1 MKNLLH
7 NAEQASLVTAF
18 PIVGI
23 GASAGG
29 LEAVGELL
37 KNLPPD
43 TGMAFVFVQHL
54 APDRKSLLCE
64 ILAKKTV
71 MPVMEVTEGQ
81 LIAPNHLYVIPP
93 NTILTVVQG
102 RFALKP
108 RHDVS
113 GLPLPIDDLFYSLAE
128 DQGSYAI
135 GIALSGAGSDGALGM
150 QAIKNEGGVTFA
162 QDELSAEYSSMP
174 RAAVSLGCVDF
185 VLPPPG
191 IAQELLRLNHLPS
204 HENLAASNHEL
215 LVCDE
220 ADFARI
226 FQLLRHTSSLDFTH
240 YKRGTVKRRLAR
252 RMALQ
257 NLTKIHDYIHLL
269 ETVPDELAALGKDFL
284 IHVTSFFRDQDAFE
298 MIIQDIFHRIID
310 GHAPDV
316 PLRIWVPGCSTGEE
330 VYSLAICCLEYL
342 QEHNIEL
349 QIQVFGTDVSE
360 GTLSIARAGIYSAN
374 MVRNVS
380 AERLKK
386 FFTKVGD
393 QYQIIRLVRDLC
405 VFARHDVTSD
415 PPFSQLDLV
424 SCRNLLIYLNPFLQ
438 KRAIPLLHYALKP
451 EGILLLG
458 PAENVDSFADIF
470 SPVVQGKIKFYVKIP
485 LTTQSQLKY
494 LDGYAGKSVYTPS
507 LSAFTNVGLLKK
519 KYTEVDQQKREADR
533 ITLRRYVPAAVLC
546 DKHLNVLE
554 FRGDT
559 GPYLLQPSGP
569 PESNLQKLARPGLL
583 IEISKAVRKAG
594 IDGTPVRKTGVK
606 IKSPEGDKDIILQVI
621 PVQQS
626 AITEPWFLV
635 FFEAALKTTLAPPTM
650 PGFWA
655 GLGVYLQQRILE
667 HGRDRRQP
675 RDDDAAVLSKQNLDD
690 THDYIRTMME
700 EYEST
705 KEELQASQEELL
717 SSNEE
722 LQSTNEELETAKEEL
737 QSSNE
742 ELLTTNEGAHQRNR
756 KLNELNDK
764 LHLALNYAEAVLNTA
779 HQPFLVLDG
788 KLSILRA
795 NPAFYRAFKTTP
807 ETTQGRLLYDL
818 GDKQWDIPEL
828 RQFLQA
834 LLLQDTS
841 FKDCEITHAFPDVG
855 LKTMRLNGTN
865 LIGGEQYQ
873 ILLAIEDVSDYRTA
887 LDTLK
892 GNDRHKDEFLAML
905 AHELRNPLVPI
916 RNAMEIWKRGDAG
929 ALVEKDLQV
938 IMDRQLQKVVRLV
951 DDLLDVSRITRGVI
965 TLKKDAVDIVQLVN
979 QTVEGVRHDF
989 DTRQHELSLFLP
1001 EAAVLV
1007 EGDAI
1012 RLEQVVSNLLINA
1025 CKYTDPGGH
1034 IVVVVKREPRNVVI
1048 QIIDNGIGIAPEL
1061 LPHIFDLFVQAGR
1074 TLDRT
1079 QGGLGIGLTL
1089 VRRLVAL
1096 HEGTVEAKSAG
1107 LNQGSEFIVHLPIM
1121 AAAADTVP
1129 GHDVN
1134 TLPLLRKRR
1143 ILVIEDN
1150 IDSAK
1155 TTQMLLEL
1163 QGHQVQVAY
1172 GGLHG
1177 IETAQTFKPEVI
1189 ILDIGLPG
1197 MDGYEVARRLRKLP
1211 GTEKIL
1217 LIALSGYGQADD
1229 IQKSTEA
1236 GFDHHLV
1243 KPADTNQLQ
1252 ALISH

>member
-1 MKNLLH
+1 MKDVVN
-7 NAEQASLVTAF
+7 NAEPSALVTAF

-29 LEAVGELL
+29 LDAVGELL
-37 KNLPPD
+37 QNLSPD
-43 TGMAFVFVQHL
+43 TGMAFVLVQHL
-54 APDRKSLLCE
+54 APDRKSLLPE
-64 ILAKKTV
+64 ILAKKTTMAV
-71 MPVMEVTEGQ
+71 VEATEGQ
-81 LIAPNHLYVIPP
+81 LVAPNHVYVIPP
-93 NTILTVVQG
+93 NTILTVAQ
-102 RFALKP
+102 RRLILKP
-108 RHDVS
+108 RNDS
-113 GLPLPIDDLFYSLAE
+113 AGLPLPIDDLLYSLAE
-128 DQGSYAI
+128 DQGANAI
-135 GIALSGAGSDGALGM
+135 GVSLSGAGSDGALGM

-162 QDELSAEYSSMP
+162 QDEISAEYSSMP
-174 RAAVSLGCVDF
+174 RAAVGLGCVDF
-185 VLPPPG
+185 VLPPAA
-191 IAQELLRLNHLPS
+191 IAHELVRLNCLQS
-204 HENLAASNHEL
+204 RENPRAANNDL
-215 LVCDE
+215 LVSNE
-220 ADFARI
+220 ANFTQI
-226 FQLLRHTSSLDFTH
+226 FQLLHNASNLDFTH

-252 RMALQ
+252 RMALHH
-257 NLTKIHDYIHLL
+257 LTRIADYIHLL
-269 ETVPDELAALGKDFL
+269 ETAPDELKALGQDFL

-298 MIIQDIFHRIID
+298 KIVHDIFPRIID
-310 GHAPDV
+310 GHALDV

-342 QEHNIEL
+342 QEHNIRM

-360 GTLSIARAGIYSAN
+360 DTLQTARAGSYSAT

-380 AERLKK
+380 AARLEK
-386 FFTKVGD
+386 FFVKVGD
-393 QYQIIRLVRDLC
+393 RFTITRSVRDLC
-405 VFARHDVTSD
+405 IFARHDVTSD

-424 SCRNLLIYLNPFLQ
+424 SCRNLLIYLSPLLQ
-438 KRAIPLLHYALKP
+438 KRAIPLLHYALKSD
-451 EGILLLG
+451 GILLLG

-470 SPVVQGKIKFYVKIP
+470 FSAELGKIKFYVKIP
-485 LTTQSQLKY
+485 LTPQTQLKY
-494 LDGYAGKSVYTPS
+494 IEGYTGKSVYAPKPGVT
-507 LSAFTNVGLLKK
+507 TNAGPFKK
-519 KYTEVDQQKREADR
+519 KFTEVDQQKQEADR
-533 ITLRRYVPAAVLC
+533 ITLLRYVPAAVLC
-546 DKHLNVLE
+546 DKHLNILE

-594 IDGTPVRKTGVK
+594 VDGAPVRKAGVK
-606 IKSPEGDKDIILQVI
+606 IKSPEGEKDIILQVI

-626 AITEPWFLV
+626 AATVPWFLV
-635 FFEAALKTTLAPPTM
+635 FFEAANQPVFVPPEI
-650 PGFWA
+650 PGFWV
-655 GLGVYLQQRILE
+655 GLGSYLRQRFQE
-667 HGRDRRQP
+667 RGCGRSVACAVG
-675 RDDDAAVLSKQNLDD
+675 AATQSKQNLDE

-700 EYEST
+700 EYESAR
-705 KEELQASQEELL
+705 EELQASQEELL

-737 QSSNE
+737 QSANE
-742 ELLTTNEGAHQRNR
+742 ELLTTNEGAHHRNR
-756 KLNELNDK
+756 ELNELNDK
-764 LHLALNYAEAVLNTA
+764 LKLALNYAEAVLNTA

-795 NPAFYRAFKTTP
+795 NPAFYKAFKTTP

-929 ALVEKDLQV
+929 AKVEKDLQV

-965 TLKKDAVDIVQLVN
+965 VLKKDAVDIVQLVN

-989 DTRQHELSLFLP
+989 ETRQHELSLFLP
-1001 EAAVLV
+1001 EAAVYV

-1048 QIIDNGIGIAPEL
+1048 HVIDNGIGVAPEL

-1074 TLDRT
+1074 SLDRT

-1096 HEGTVEAKSAG
+1096 HGGTVEAKSAG
-1107 LNQGSEFIVHLPIM
+1107 LKQGSEFIVHLPII
-1121 AAAADTVP
+1121 AAAADIVP
-1129 GHDVN
+1129 GPAASA
-1134 TLPLLRKRR
+1134 LPMMRKRR

-1172 GGLHG
+1172 GGLYG
-1177 IETAQTFKPEVI
+1177 IEAAQTFKPEVI

-1211 GTEKIL
+1211 GTEKTL
-1217 LIALSGYGQADD
+1217 LIALSGYGQAED
-1229 IQKSTEA
+1229 IQKSIEA

-1252 ALISH
+1252 ALISN

>member
-1 MKNLLH
+1 MK
-7 NAEQASLVTAF
+7 AVRSDPKQSSLVVAF

-29 LEAVGELL
+29 LEAVGVLL
-37 KNLPPD
+37 KHLPPD

-54 APDRKSLLCE
+54 APDRASLLSE
-64 ILAKKTV
+64 ILANKTA
-71 MPVMEVTEGQ
+71 MPVVEASDGLQ
-81 LIAPNHLYVIPP
+81 IAPNHFYVIPP
-93 NTILTVVQG
+93 NSILTVGQG
-102 RFALKP
+102 RLVLRP
-108 RHDVS
+108 RNDNA

-128 DQGSYAI
+128 DQEANAI
-135 GIALSGAGSDGALGM
+135 GILLSGAGSDGALGM

-162 QDELSAEYSSMP
+162 QDEISAEYSSMP
-174 RAAVSLGCVDF
+174 RAAVVLGCVDS
-185 VLPPPG
+185 VLTPQA
-191 IAQELLRLNHLPS
+191 IAKELLRLSHLPLRES
-204 HENLAASNHEL
+204 LPISNQDLIE
-215 LVCDE
+215 CDE
-220 ADFARI
+220 ASFARI
-226 FQLLRHTSSLDFTH
+226 FQLLYHTSSLDFTH

-252 RMALQ
+252 RMTLH
-257 NLTKIHDYIHLL
+257 NLTKVADYIHLL
-269 ETVPDELAALGKDFL
+269 ETAPEELKALGQDFL

-298 MIIQDIFHRIID
+298 KIIQDIFPRIID
-310 GHAPDV
+310 GHARDL

-342 QEHNIEL
+342 QEHEIKL

-360 GTLSIARAGIYSAN
+360 ETLLVARTGVYTAN

-380 AERLKK
+380 ETRLAQY
-386 FFTKVGD
+386 FTKVGD
-393 QYQIIRLVRDLC
+393 RFQISRQVRDLC
-405 VFARHDVTSD
+405 VFSRHDVTSD

-424 SCRNLLIYLNPFLQ
+424 SCRNLLIYLSPLLQ

-458 PAENVDSFADIF
+458 PAENVESFADIF
-470 SPVVQGKIKFYVKIP
+470 SPAEQGKIKFYVKIP
-485 LTTQSQLKY
+485 LSAQSQLKY
-494 LDGYAGKSVYTPS
+494 LDGYAGKSVYAPS
-507 LSAFTNVGLLKK
+507 SGMSTSVGLLKK
-519 KYTEVDQQKREADR
+519 KFTEVDQQKREADR

-559 GPYLLQPSGP
+559 GAYLLQPSGP

-583 IEISKAVRKAG
+583 VEISKAVRKASG
-594 IDGTPVRKTGVK
+594 EGVPVRKTGVK
-606 IKSPEGDKDIILQVI
+606 IKTHGNNTEIILQVI

-626 AITEPWFLV
+626 PTTEPWFLV
-635 FFEAALKTTLAPPTM
+635 FFEDALQPIYTPPELL
-650 PGFWA
+650 GFWS
-655 GLGVYLQQRILE
+655 GLGVYLRQSMME
-667 HGRDRRQP
+667 HGRGRWQP
-675 RDDDAAVLSKQNLDD
+675 RDDGAGVQAKQNLDD

-700 EYEST
+700 EYESA

-737 QSSNE
+737 QSANE
-742 ELLTTNEGAHQRNR
+742 ELLTTNEGAHHRNR
-756 KLNELNDK
+756 ELNELNDK
-764 LHLALNYAEAVLNTA
+764 LKLALNYAEAVLNTA

-795 NPAFYRAFKTTP
+795 NPAFYKAFKTTP
-807 ETTQGRLLYDL
+807 ETTQGRLLYEL

-929 ALVEKDLQV
+929 AKVEKDLQV
-938 IMDRQLQKVVRLV
+938 IMDRQLHKVVRLV

-965 TLKKDAVDIVQLVN
+965 VLKKDAVDIVKLVN

-989 DTRQHELSLFLP
+989 DTRQHDLSLFLP
-1001 EAAVLV
+1001 EEAVFV

-1034 IVVVVKREPRNVVI
+1034 IVVVVKREPIEVVI
-1048 QIIDNGIGIAPEL
+1048 QVIDNGIGIAPEL

-1074 TLDRT
+1074 SLDRT

-1096 HEGTVEAKSAG
+1096 HGGMVEAKSAG
-1107 LNQGSEFIVHLPIM
+1107 LKRGSEFIVHLPTIAV
-1121 AAAADTVP
+1121 AAGVVPAITVS
-1129 GHDVN
+1129 G
-1134 TLPLLRKRR
+1134 LPLIRQRR

-1177 IETAQTFKPEVI
+1177 IEAAQTFKPEVI

-1211 GTEKIL
+1211 GTEKTL
-1217 LIALSGYGQADD
+1217 LIALSGYGQAED
-1229 IQKSTEA
+1229 IQKSVEA